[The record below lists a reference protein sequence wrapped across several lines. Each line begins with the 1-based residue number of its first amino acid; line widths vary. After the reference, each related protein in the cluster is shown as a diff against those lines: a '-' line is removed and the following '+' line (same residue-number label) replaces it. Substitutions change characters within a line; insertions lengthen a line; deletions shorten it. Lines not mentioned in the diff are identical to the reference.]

1 MKKFAVLSL
10 IQLFF
15 ATAVMAQAQIGS
27 FYGLKLGMT
36 VSEVR
41 SALSSQGKTMESK
54 DNYYKV
60 ASPQLGD
67 ITFESL
73 WLKFKD
79 SKLYSAEFFCY
90 LGKPAFYD
98 DPSYDQILDIVATR
112 SQQYKRIFDNM
123 RLNLVGK
130 YGNPQIDNEEKAVWR
145 KGRNQI
151 SLFHRFEKNM
161 NSSGFYDIETEVN
174 LKYESLSDNVNY

>member
-1 MKKFAVLSL
+1 MKRLAVLS
-10 IQLFF
+10 IFQLLF
-15 ATAVMAQAQIGS
+15 AAVVMAQAQIGS
-27 FYGLKLGMT
+27 FYGLRLGMT
-36 VSEVR
+36 ISEVR

-54 DNYYKV
+54 NDYYKV
-60 ASPQLGD
+60 VNPQLGD
-67 ITFESL
+67 ITFDSL
-73 WLKFKD
+73 WLRFKN
-79 SKLYSAEFFCY
+79 SKLSSAEFFCF

-98 DPSYDQILDIVATR
+98 DPSYDQILEIVATK

-123 RLNLVGK
+123 HLNLVSK

-174 LKYESLSDNVNY
+174 LKYESLSENVNY